1 MTEEQALIAT
11 ILAHPADD
19 LPRKVY
25 ADWLDEHGFH
35 ERAEFIRVQCALA
48 EDGLCSLVGRKMM
61 DGVTPTDCG
70 GTCDQCRLRE
80 RERELLEANVIWG
93 LPIASI
99 FFGADPRAYVEY
111 GHSGCAYHHQGATKI
126 TWAWS
131 RGFAESI
138 RLPLSAFLGGSCERC
153 GGSGWA
159 RYYHPVEIE
168 EVDDCPACS
177 GTGRTEGIAK
187 RLFETQP
194 VTRVEFT
201 DREPFTA
208 AGNFHYWP
216 CTAKGSILESI
227 EANRGHFA
235 SNDLP
240 PELFDHIKGDNCDL
254 PYMEFK
260 SYDSPDLAVDA
271 ASDAAVA
278 LGRSLAKLGTLASV
292 A

>member
-138 RLPLSAFLGGSCERC
+138 HLPLAAFLGGSCERC

-201 DREPFTA
+201 DREPLQLTEGVWRFARMFGGDLRTHRHGIPKELVPSGEIDIIADTRELAITA
-208 AGNFHYWP
+208 
-216 CTAKGSILESI
+216 L
-227 EANRGHFA
+227 
-235 SNDLP
+235 
-240 PELFDHIKGDNCDL
+240 
-254 PYMEFK
+254 
-260 SYDSPDLAVDA
+260 
-271 ASDAAVA
+271 SDAAVA
-278 LGRSLAKLGTLASV
+278 LGRELASQPALAPV